1 MYLLNDFFIICF
13 KFLLFPKNQNLL
25 LKGSNTV
32 CCCSKGKE
40 CNLGTLP
47 LRKPDWSTKANASSS
62 LNRLKAKSHLADDAT
77 NDNRSLYS
85 TAAKMS
91 KSSALNF

>member
-1 MYLLNDFFIICF
+1 M
-13 KFLLFPKNQNLL
+13 LFPKNQNLL